1 MFCKVIH
8 RTGRVSANTRPHQ
21 LHWGNQEMGTAISCI
36 ECSQMAGI
44 VQKSVETRES
54 TVSSCSCSSCSCSL
68 CSCLFV
74 QLFFVQLSLRAAV
87 LRATVF
93 HLKIVQ
99 AVVCT
104 FTAGGA
110 CMNNHITTKIAGL
123 NSMLNHPL
131 CTMYFS
137 PYQASSSLIPRLSW
151 RAWERG

>member
-54 TVSSCSCSSCSCSL
+54 TVSSCSC
-68 CSCLFV
+68 LFM
-74 QLFFVQLSLRAAV
+74 QLSLRATV
-87 LRATVF
+87 LRAAVF

-123 NSMLNHPL
+123 NGMVNHPL
-131 CTMYFS
+131 CMMYFS
-137 PYQASSSLIPRLSW
+137 PYQASSSLVPRLSW